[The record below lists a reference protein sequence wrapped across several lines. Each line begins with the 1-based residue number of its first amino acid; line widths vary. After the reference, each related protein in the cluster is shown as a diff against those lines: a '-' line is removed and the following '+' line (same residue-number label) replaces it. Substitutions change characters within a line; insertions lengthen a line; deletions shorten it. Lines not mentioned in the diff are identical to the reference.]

1 MTGIEL
7 PWPVNMTEKLTPFE
21 MGYVFYVRQKAFFFV
36 GILPFVVLL
45 VSCGSS
51 TSEEKAAK
59 DLVEVVEE
67 IFGPSDSSSAVIVDE
82 SSARE
87 WPAKFCSLEIGATR
101 EQIQNVMG
109 EPTQSFRDQTANQDK
124 YEAWGYDLT
133 IFYDINDKASQI
145 QPNSDNVPCET
156 KFADK

>member
-1 MTGIEL
+1 
-7 PWPVNMTEKLTPFE
+7 MTEKLTPFE
-21 MGYVFYVRQKAFFFV
+21 MGYVFYVKQKAFFFV

-51 TSEEKAAK
+51 TSEEKTAK

-67 IFGPSDSSSAVIVDE
+67 IFGPSDSSSDVIVDE

-87 WPAKFCSLEIGATR
+87 WPAKFCSLEIGSTR
-101 EQIQNVMG
+101 EQIQKVMG
-109 EPTQSFRDQTANQDK
+109 EPTQLFRDQTANQDK

-133 IFYDINDKASQI
+133 IFYDIDNKATQI

-156 KFADK
+156 KFSDK

>member
-1 MTGIEL
+1 
-7 PWPVNMTEKLTPFE
+7 VK
-21 MGYVFYVRQKAFFFV
+21 QKAFFFV

-51 TSEEKAAK
+51 TSEEKTAK

-67 IFGPSDSSSAVIVDE
+67 IFGPSDSSSDVIVDE

-87 WPAKFCSLEIGATR
+87 WPAKFCSLEIGSTR
-101 EQIQNVMG
+101 EQIQKVMG
-109 EPTQSFRDQTANQDK
+109 EPTQLFRDQTANQDK

-133 IFYDINDKASQI
+133 IFYDIDNKATQI

-156 KFADK
+156 KFSDK

>member
-1 MTGIEL
+1 
-7 PWPVNMTEKLTPFE
+7 MTEKLTPFE
-21 MGYVFYVRQKAFFFV
+21 MGYVFYVKQKAFFFV

-51 TSEEKAAK
+51 TSEEKTAK

-67 IFGPSDSSSAVIVDE
+67 IFGPSDSSSDVIVDE

-101 EQIQNVMG
+101 EQIQKVMG
-109 EPTQSFRDQTANQDK
+109 EPTQLFRDQTANQDK

-133 IFYDINDKASQI
+133 IFYDIDNKATQI

-156 KFADK
+156 KFSDK